1 METLDLP
8 SLAARVQHYRVQ
20 CGLSQRELERLCQL
34 PHPVIRRIERGTL
47 CPRVDVLQRLATVL
61 GVGVCMLLV
70 PCTHPPPQEAVLCRD
85 D

>member
-8 SLAARVQHYRVQ
+8 SLATRVRQYRVH
-20 CGLSQRELERLCQL
+20 CGFSQRELERLCQL

-61 GVGVCMLLV
+61 GVGVCTLV
-70 PCTHPPPQEAVLCRD
+70 SCTHPPPQEAVICPD